1 MKEGIHFT
9 IGFVDIL
16 AIVFIVLKLTNFI
29 DWPWIWVLSPL
40 WLGIAIFMAIVIVIA
55 IIIVFGF
62 FIKTIVNKF
71 NQ

>member
-1 MKEGIHFT
+1 MREGTHFT

-40 WLGIAIFMAIVIVIA
+40 WIGIAIVFIIA
-55 IIIVFGF
+55 IIIVFGV
-62 FIKTIVNKF
+62 FIKTIWNHYS
-71 NQ
+71 